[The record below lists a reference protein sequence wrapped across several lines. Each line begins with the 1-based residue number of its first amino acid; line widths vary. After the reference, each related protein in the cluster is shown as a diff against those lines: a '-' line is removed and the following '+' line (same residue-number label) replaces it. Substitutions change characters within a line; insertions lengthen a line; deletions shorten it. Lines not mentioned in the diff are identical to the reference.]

1 MNDKKSRRTK
11 ILKEREW
18 YRKKIVEMIRNI
30 ENTWIL
36 NEIVRFIE
44 NITK

>member
-1 MNDKKSRRTK
+1 MNDKKSSKTK
-11 ILKEREW
+11 ILKEKEW